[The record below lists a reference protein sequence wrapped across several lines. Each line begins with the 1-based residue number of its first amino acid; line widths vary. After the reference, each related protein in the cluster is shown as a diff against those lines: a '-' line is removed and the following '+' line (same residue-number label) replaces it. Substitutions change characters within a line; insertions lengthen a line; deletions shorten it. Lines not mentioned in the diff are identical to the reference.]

1 MDRLQFL
8 FIVPRRITTC
18 LSGYRSNIKILA
30 VFYVTFMTF
39 FLNHGYVS
47 CSMGTN
53 QCVTAVQIF
62 PEFTRKYGILFL
74 EYFFIF
80 YFSI

>member
-1 MDRLQFL
+1 MLDGNQ
-8 FIVPRRITTC
+8 
-18 LSGYRSNIKILA
+18 
-30 VFYVTFMTF
+30 
-39 FLNHGYVS
+39 
-47 CSMGTN
+47 

-62 PEFTRKYGILFL
+62 PEFTRKYDILFL

>member
-1 MDRLQFL
+1 MLD
-8 FIVPRRITTC
+8 
-18 LSGYRSNIKILA
+18 G
-30 VFYVTFMTF
+30 
-39 FLNHGYVS
+39 
-47 CSMGTN
+47 N
-53 QCVTAVQIF
+53 QQYVTAVQIF